1 MLQRPDNKDELFESS
16 PVRQSWNNTDEQ
28 NLDITKRD
36 LIECINIYRK
46 PQTKKHEDHF
56 LKRWMNL
63 KDFKTKE
70 EEFKIC

>member
-1 MLQRPDNKDELFESS
+1 MQAIYPAAALIVTAWNDNKDELFESS

-56 LKRWMNL
+56 LKRS
-63 KDFKTKE
+63 
-70 EEFKIC
+70 I